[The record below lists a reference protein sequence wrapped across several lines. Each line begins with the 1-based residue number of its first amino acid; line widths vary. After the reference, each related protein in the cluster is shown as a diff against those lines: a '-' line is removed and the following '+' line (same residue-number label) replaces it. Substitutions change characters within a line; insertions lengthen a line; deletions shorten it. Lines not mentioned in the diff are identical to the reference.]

1 MALVRNLLLHL
12 KILNM
17 GKYSE
22 GKNSQT
28 VGMSFATNAPLD
40 DRTVVKTKDSL
51 IGQDTWIKPGYLFD
65 GLITAVQ
72 ETQELYMY
80 IGGTLSAW
88 PSDFLLTTKASTSSA
103 SDEIISKY
111 WKKVSSSGLENIS
124 GVFTFKGVAEAI
136 NQDQSI
142 ITTHKVTT
150 ATVTDD
156 EGKVIKDSETLY
168 CVTTAY
174 EFDMDVYYGWGTS
187 LNDIRFWTDATT
199 VNSTTPQYG
208 KGEAKSVTAY
218 EFDGELYYPIDSTVA
233 PTAGDIV
240 TPYENVNGRVIYIN
254 TEGNDVYNNPQAA
267 GGAIGMATKITYMS
281 YDFSVRQ
288 SIALEENTTSETIP
302 ASSANSGHVYQIG
315 ENEYASNG
323 QIWVKLGTPVE
334 DWIIL

>member
-12 KILNM
+12 KIINM

-28 VGMSFATNAPLD
+28 VGFSFATNAPLD

-51 IGQDTWIKPGYLFD
+51 IGKDTWGKAGYLFD

-80 IGGTLSAW
+80 IGGKLSAW
-88 PSDFLLTTKASTSSA
+88 PSDFLSTTTAATSSA
-103 SDEIISKY
+103 SDQIISKY
-111 WKKVSSSGLENIS
+111 WKKISSSGLENIS

-136 NQDQSI
+136 SPDQRI
-142 ITTHKVTT
+142 ITTYEVATT
-150 ATVTDD
+150 AVTD
-156 EGKVIKDSETLY
+156 EKGAVITPAESLY

-187 LNDIRFWTDATT
+187 LENIRFWTDTTT
-199 VNSTTPQYG
+199 VNGDTPQYD
-208 KGEAKSVTAY
+208 KGDEEIEVTAY
-218 EFDGELYYPIDSTVA
+218 EFNGKLYYPVDSDVTPA
-233 PTAGDIV
+233 AGDPV
-240 TPYENVNGRVIYIN
+240 TPYESVDGETIYIN
-254 TEGNDVYNNPQAA
+254 NGDVFDNQQAA
-267 GGAIGMATKITYMS
+267 GGPKGEATIVNYKSYNFTGKSTPATLEDIQSTAI
-281 YDFSVRQ
+281 
-288 SIALEENTTSETIP
+288 IASP
-302 ASSANSGHVYQIG
+302 DNSGHVYQIG

-323 QIWVKLGTPVE
+323 TIWVKLGSPVE